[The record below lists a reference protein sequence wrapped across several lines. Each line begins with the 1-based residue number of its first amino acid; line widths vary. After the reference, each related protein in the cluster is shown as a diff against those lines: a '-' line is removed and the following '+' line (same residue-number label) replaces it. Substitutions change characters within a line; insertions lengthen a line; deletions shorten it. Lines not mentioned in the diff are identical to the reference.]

1 MTYDL
6 KSFSAFC
13 IRTYSSTLASVARIA
28 ILCMPS
34 GAVVESPFMEVAKG
48 LCKIKCCS
56 AMMRSWMLLTTLLVA
71 VAIIMC
77 KEWLYMTLYNSDNYI

>member
-1 MTYDL
+1 MSIQPCVMTYDL

-34 GAVVESPFMEVAKG
+34 GPSWKVLLWKLLKACVKSSAV
-48 LCKIKCCS
+48 
-56 AMMRSWMLLTTLLVA
+56 LL
-71 VAIIMC
+71 
-77 KEWLYMTLYNSDNYI
+77 